1 MVSRARSFEVEGSRV
16 EVFQQKIS
24 LVPEFDRVTP
34 WCTQAAASE
43 RASNAELF
51 KLETFKLKLSSW
63 TCCFELKASSSSD
76 SQTFVESSKGLLQ
89 IRSRLAAEIKSLT
102 VR

>member
-16 EVFQQKIS
+16 ELFQQKVL

-43 RASNAELF
+43 RASNVELF

-63 TCCFELKASSSSD
+63 TCCFELK
-76 SQTFVESSKGLLQ
+76 LQ
-89 IRSRLAAEIKSLT
+89 ALAAAEFDRL
-102 VR
+102 